1 MTKDEIF
8 ERILYTMD
16 KKGLNLSNVSA
27 SLECEYKKVVNVI
40 NKKTSRMYFFLDLL
54 DSIGLKLVFNETEI
68 AWHQDL
74 IDFLNAYIK
83 SLKSFSYSWLSDTSK
98 VSLST
103 VRGLLKGEDINIENL
118 FKVLDAL
125 NIEVRII

>member
-1 MTKDEIF
+1 MTKEELF
-8 ERILYTMD
+8 ERILYTIE
-16 KKGLNLSNVSA
+16 KKGLNLSNIA
-27 SLECEYKKVVNVI
+27 LDLPCDYKKVAHVI
-40 NKKTSRMYFFLDLL
+40 NKKTSRLYFFLDLL
-54 DSIGLKLVFNETEI
+54 DAIGLKLVFNETEI
-68 AWHQDL
+68 TWHQDL

-83 SLKSFSYSWLSDTSK
+83 SLKRFSYSWLSDASK

-125 NIEVRII
+125 NIEVKAQ